1 MIWVASLIVSV
12 MAPAGT
18 PGFQFAVLFDARFPS
33 ASAATV
39 VDQSSK
45 AGAEINQEV
54 LDDLVSRIFGCWSYP
69 SDAKNPVSIRMRLL
83 PTGELDGKPTG
94 IDEGLAS
101 TKSDQ
106 VLLNS
111 ALRAVSKCAPYNDI
125 VANSPGLAGNDVIVT
140 LNPESVSSSE
150 QLAEAEKSDAIGAV
164 SQADANSSNA
174 DGGSAAQKSPPYN
187 DMRELFAEHLLL
199 LSNPLNA
206 GEAEAKLRQRG
217 VAQMTAFVS
226 DYTEEP
232 SSWLIQLAAEVGPA
246 LTPGK
251 GFFCRVSTDDAESMA
266 RLRLVSAIRPGIV
279 ISGELG
285 EYNVDVPNRVMYIVL
300 DPCQIID
307 IPPQ

>member
-1 MIWVASLIVSV
+1 MAYRFDGRNEKLNAAGAATDGMMRSLFGYVATTRWLQQLPI
-12 MAPAGT
+12 AI
-18 PGFQFAVLFDARFPS
+18 FQKGQDDTCPKARDKLGLGRGGLAWIGAIATAVLITGLSSPN
-33 ASAATV
+33 AAHGQ
-39 VDQSSK
+39 D
-45 AGAEINQEV
+45 
-54 LDDLVSRIFGCWSYP
+54 
-69 SDAKNPVSIRMRLL
+69 
-83 PTGELDGKPTG
+83 
-94 IDEGLAS
+94 
-101 TKSDQ
+101 
-106 VLLNS
+106 
-111 ALRAVSKCAPYNDI
+111 
-125 VANSPGLAGNDVIVT
+125 
-140 LNPESVSSSE
+140 
-150 QLAEAEKSDAIGAV
+150 
-164 SQADANSSNA
+164 
-174 DGGSAAQKSPPYN
+174 AQKLPPYN
-187 DMRELFAEHLLL
+187 DMRELFSEHLLL

-217 VAQMTAFVS
+217 VAQMTAFVA

-300 DPCQIID
+300 DPCQIVD